1 MMNSNQITLKSN
13 SHDAKKHLYARIGV
27 AFIVLISLQ
36 FYLLPLVPLVS
47 GNDFSKYAA
56 YTYIYVMISYTLIV
70 TGIMIFH
77 NNGVRLFSDFLTLMI
92 ILLSLF
98 FRSSLGGDHEL
109 FYRAYLFVLGIILC
123 LFMITK
129 RGSIKLPK
137 LKSILSGIIWAV
149 VTVLV
154 LASIRALLD
163 PAQGT
168 LPESLSSYIF
178 NMILFQLSFVAVIE
192 EACFRGL
199 LFGFMVMQGTNEKLA
214 LPIQGV
220 LFWGIHYMKIGDPVL
235 FFLIIPLYT
244 LSATLLIKKFRMI
257 ALSILMHML
266 NNVFAGVLVALLS
279 GAG

>member
-1 MMNSNQITLKSN
+1 MKSNQITLIPN
-13 SHDAKKHLYARIGV
+13 SHHAKKHLYARIGV
-27 AFIVLISLQ
+27 AFIVLITLQ

-70 TGIMIFH
+70 AGIMIFH
-77 NNGVRLFSDFLTLMI
+77 NNGVLLFSDLLTLMI

-109 FYRAYLFVLGIILC
+109 TYRAYLFVLGIILC

-129 RGSIKLPK
+129 RRSIKLPK
-137 LKSILSGIIWAV
+137 LKSVLLGIIWAV

-154 LASIRALLD
+154 LASIRGLLD
-163 PAQGT
+163 PAHGT
-168 LPESLSSYIF
+168 LPESLSSYII
-178 NMILFQLSFVAVIE
+178 NMIVFQLSFVAVIE

-199 LFGFMVMQGTNEKLA
+199 LFGFMVMNGLSEKA
-214 LPIQGV
+214 AFFIQGV
-220 LFWGIHYMKIGDPVL
+220 LFWGIHYMKIGDPLL

-244 LSATLLIKKFRMI
+244 LSATLIIKKFRI
-257 ALSILMHML
+257 ISLSILMHIL
-266 NNVFAGVLVALLS
+266 NNTFAGILVALF
-279 GAG
+279 